1 MNSSST
7 SFTSSILIVLYIL
20 TGTLPNFD
28 AIDIL
33 APQWVYLCSI
43 NILVAVY
50 LLYNK
55 DSFASFFSF
64 LSKSYFFLFYAFFI
78 FWAALS
84 INYAINKAET
94 IINFPRYFNVFVAIS
109 FVTLLLSKIPNRF
122 HFISVVL
129 SSFLFLEVSLYYNQ
143 FIEQITTSDV
153 FNSLSLK
160 GFSGN
165 KNIAAASM
173 VVKLPFA
180 LYLLIKLEKLWVKI
194 TLLALLTLTYIALTI
209 IYARAALLSSTL
221 IMILFVMYQVYV
233 FFFKGRSFKKL
244 YTHSAFIVLPFFIA
258 FFSSELL
265 SSSLNTRSYADRVET
280 IGLTRQASSGRFNYW
295 ESAFESF
302 SENPIIGS
310 GLGNFKI
317 KSIAYGADYIHGYT
331 VPYHA
336 HNDFIHTATELGI
349 FGFIAYFGSFLLLAF
364 YLLQLF
370 RKSSSQKQMGF
381 VILFLALVGYG
392 MDAFFNF
399 PVARPLMQ
407 SALALIVA
415 LIVSEY
421 LDLNNTSL
429 HSNTSKSANRK
440 YILSITLT
448 SLFLIPSLIVHVI
461 SYRALTQQGALL
473 YEFNNAKYN
482 MTLAQLDEI
491 SNDFPNL
498 TETAMPIKSMK
509 ARYFYNNGLK
519 EQAYDLIRG
528 GVKDNPYIRF
538 NENLLSQF
546 YFNDKQYDSSYHYA
560 KIAFDNLPNNMPH
573 FNMYMQNLV
582 LKRDRDAMIA
592 AYDRV
597 LPLVRGDTKTVRSI
611 FLRSIGQISNVGDPY
626 TLQKAEEAFKLYPS
640 DGQFFELYR
649 IFTYGQ
655 QNIVQAKAFYKE
667 ATELYGQKKFS
678 EAAAIFVKA
687 TDLDALDLTYALNAG
702 LAFYEAKDFENAIRY
717 LKVTDTS
724 HKDTLK
730 EKALRYLALSYY
742 ASGQQP
748 QACAQFLRLKDRYP
762 KRMYQQEFQKYC
774 SGK

>member
-1 MNSSST
+1 MNSSTT

-84 INYAINKAET
+84 INYAINKSET

-122 HFISVVL
+122 RFISVVL

-180 LYLLIKLEKLWVKI
+180 FYLLIKLEKLWVKI
-194 TLLALLTLTYIALTI
+194 TLLVLLTVTYVALTI

-244 YTHSAFIVLPFFIA
+244 VSHSACILLPFVIS

-381 VILFLALVGYG
+381 VLLFLALVGYG

-429 HSNTSKSANRK
+429 YSNTSKSANRK
-440 YILSITLT
+440 YILSITLI

-461 SYRALTQQGALL
+461 SYRALTQQGELL

-597 LPLVRGDTKTVRSI
+597 LPLVRGDTKTVRLI

-626 TLQKAEEAFKLYPS
+626 TLQKAEEAFRLYPS
-640 DGQFFELYR
+640 DDQFFELYR

-655 QNIVQAKAFYKE
+655 QNIVQAKVFYKE

-678 EAAAIFVKA
+678 EAAASFVKA

-702 LAFYEAKDFENAIRY
+702 LAFYEAKDFENAIRF
-717 LKVTDTS
+717 LKVTDAS

-730 EKALRYLALSYY
+730 EKALRYLALSYH

-748 QACAQFLRLKDRYP
+748 QACAQFVRLKDQYP

>member
-1 MNSSST
+1 M
-7 SFTSSILIVLYIL
+7 
-20 TGTLPNFD
+20 
-28 AIDIL
+28 
-33 APQWVYLCSI
+33 
-43 NILVAVY
+43 
-50 LLYNK
+50 
-55 DSFASFFSF
+55 
-64 LSKSYFFLFYAFFI
+64 
-78 FWAALS
+78 
-84 INYAINKAET
+84 
-94 IINFPRYFNVFVAIS
+94 
-109 FVTLLLSKIPNRF
+109 
-122 HFISVVL
+122 
-129 SSFLFLEVSLYYNQ
+129 
-143 FIEQITTSDV
+143 
-153 FNSLSLK
+153 
-160 GFSGN
+160 
-165 KNIAAASM
+165 
-173 VVKLPFA
+173 
-180 LYLLIKLEKLWVKI
+180 
-194 TLLALLTLTYIALTI
+194 LALLTLTYIALTI

-244 YTHSAFIVLPFFIA
+244 VSHSAFILLPFVISFI
-258 FFSSELL
+258 SSELL

-370 RKSSSQKQMGF
+370 RKSSPQKQMGF
-381 VILFLALVGYG
+381 VLLFLALVGYG

-440 YILSITLT
+440 YILSITLIT
-448 SLFLIPSLIVHVI
+448 LLLIPSLIVHVI

-519 EQAYDLIRG
+519 
-528 GVKDNPYIRF
+528 
-538 NENLLSQF
+538 
-546 YFNDKQYDSSYHYA
+546 
-560 KIAFDNLPNNMPH
+560 
-573 FNMYMQNLV
+573 
-582 LKRDRDAMIA
+582 
-592 AYDRV
+592 
-597 LPLVRGDTKTVRSI
+597 
-611 FLRSIGQISNVGDPY
+611 
-626 TLQKAEEAFKLYPS
+626 
-640 DGQFFELYR
+640 
-649 IFTYGQ
+649 
-655 QNIVQAKAFYKE
+655 
-667 ATELYGQKKFS
+667 
-678 EAAAIFVKA
+678 
-687 TDLDALDLTYALNAG
+687 
-702 LAFYEAKDFENAIRY
+702 Y
-717 LKVTDTS
+717 L
-724 HKDTLK
+724 
-730 EKALRYLALSYY
+730 
-742 ASGQQP
+742 
-748 QACAQFLRLKDRYP
+748 
-762 KRMYQQEFQKYC
+762 
-774 SGK
+774 

>member
-94 IINFPRYFNVFVAIS
+94 IINFPRYFNVFVSIS

-381 VILFLALVGYG
+381 VLLFLALVGYG

-687 TDLDALDLTYALNAG
+687 TDLDALDLTYSLNAG

-774 SGK
+774 SSK

>member
-94 IINFPRYFNVFVAIS
+94 IINFPRYFNVFVSIS

-381 VILFLALVGYG
+381 VLLFLALVGYG

-687 TDLDALDLTYALNAG
+687 TDLDALDLTYSLNAG

-748 QACAQFLRLKDRYP
+748 QACAQFVRLKDRYP

-774 SGK
+774 SSK

>member
-1 MNSSST
+1 MNSSTT

-55 DSFASFFSF
+55 GSFASFFSF
-64 LSKSYFFLFYAFFI
+64 LSKSYYFLFYAFFI

-84 INYAINKAET
+84 INYAINKSET

-122 HFISVVL
+122 RFISVVL

-143 FIEQITTSDV
+143 FIEQITASDV
-153 FNSLSLK
+153 FNALALK

-165 KNIAAASM
+165 KNIAAASI

-180 LYLLIKLEKLWVKI
+180 LYLLITLEKLWVKI
-194 TLLALLTLTYIALTI
+194 TLFVLLTLSYIALTI

-221 IMILFVMYQVYV
+221 VMILFVLYQVYV
-233 FFFKGRSFKKL
+233 FFFKGRSFKRL
-244 YTHSAFIVLPFFIA
+244 FAHSAFILLPFFIS

-265 SSSLNTRSYADRVET
+265 SLSLNTRSYADRVET
-280 IGLTRQASSGRFNYW
+280 IGLTREASSGRFNYW

-349 FGFIAYFGSFLLLAF
+349 FGFLAYFGSFLLLAF

-370 RKSSSQKQMGF
+370 RKSSPQKQMGF
-381 VILFLALVGYG
+381 VLLFLALVGYG

-421 LDLNNTSL
+421 LDLNTTSL
-429 HSNTSKSANRK
+429 HSNTLKSANRK
-440 YILSITLT
+440 YTLSITLIT
-448 SLFLIPSLIVHVI
+448 LLLIPSLIVHVI

-519 EQAYDLIRG
+519 EQAYDLVRG
-528 GVKDNPYIRF
+528 GTKDNPYIRF

-597 LPLVRGDTKTVRSI
+597 LPLVRGDTKTVRLI

-626 TLQKAEEAFKLYPS
+626 TLQKAEEAFRLYPS
-640 DGQFFELYR
+640 DDQFFELYR

-655 QNIVQAKAFYKE
+655 QNIAQAKVFYKE

-678 EAAAIFVKA
+678 EAAATFVKA

-748 QACAQFLRLKDRYP
+748 QACAQFVRLKDRYP

>member
-84 INYAINKAET
+84 INYAINKSET

-687 TDLDALDLTYALNAG
+687 TDLDALDLTYSLNAG

-774 SGK
+774 SSK

>member
-1 MNSSST
+1 MKGST
-7 SFTSSILIVLYIL
+7 INFTSSILIILYIL
-20 TGTLPNFD
+20 TGTLPNFN

-33 APQWVYLCSI
+33 APQWVYLCSL

-55 DSFASFFSF
+55 DSFASFFSV
-64 LSKSYFFLFYAFFI
+64 LSKSSYFIFYSFFI
-78 FWAALS
+78 LWAALS
-84 INYAINKAET
+84 LNYAINKAET

-109 FVTLLLSKIPNRF
+109 FVTVLLSKIPNRF
-122 HFISVVL
+122 RLISVVL
-129 SSFLFLEVSLYYNQ
+129 TSFLFLEVTVYYNQ
-143 FIEQITTSDV
+143 FVEQITSSNV
-153 FNSLSLK
+153 FNSVDLK

-173 VVKLPFA
+173 VIKLPFA
-180 LYLLIKLEKLWVKI
+180 LYLLISLEKLWVKI
-194 TLLALLTLTYIALTI
+194 TLFVLLTLTYIALTI

-221 IMILFVMYQVYV
+221 IMIFFVVYQVYV
-233 FFFKGRSFKKL
+233 FFFKGRSVEKL
-244 YTHSAFIVLPFFIA
+244 ISHSSYILLPFVIS

-265 SSSLNTRSYADRVET
+265 SSNLNTNSYSDRIET
-280 IGLTRQASSGRFNYW
+280 IGLTRQASSGRFDYW

-302 SENPIIGS
+302 IDNPIIGS

-317 KSIAYGADYIHGYT
+317 KSISYGSEYIHGYT

-336 HNDFIHTATELGI
+336 HNDFIHTATELGV
-349 FGFIAYFGSFLLLAF
+349 FGFIAYLGSFLLLAF
-364 YLLQLF
+364 YLVQLF
-370 RKSSSQKQMGF
+370 RKSSSKKQLGI
-381 VILFLALVGYG
+381 VLLFLALVGYG

-421 LDLNNTSL
+421 LDLTNPSLIANTTKGS
-429 HSNTSKSANRK
+429 NRK
-440 YILSITLT
+440 YILSISLIT
-448 SLFLIPSLIVHVI
+448 LFLIPSLIVHVI

-473 YEFNNAKYN
+473 YEFNNGSYN

-491 SNDFPNL
+491 SNEFPNL

-528 GVKDNPYIRF
+528 GLKDNPYIRF

-560 KIAFDNLPNNMPH
+560 KIAFDNIPNNMPH
-573 FNMYMQNLV
+573 FNLYMQNLV
-582 LKRDRDAMIA
+582 VKRDRDAMMA

-597 LPLVRGDTKTVRSI
+597 LPIVRGGTSTVRKI
-611 FLRSIGQISNVGDPY
+611 FLRSIGQISNIGDPY
-626 TLQKAEEAFKLYPS
+626 TLQKSEEAFKLFPN
-640 DGQFFELYR
+640 DNDFFELYR
-649 IFTYGQ
+649 IFSYGQ
-655 QNIVQAKAFYKE
+655 QSIVQAKAFYKE
-667 ATELYGQKKFS
+667 ASELYGQKQFN
-678 EAAAIFVKA
+678 EAAATFVKA
-687 TDLDALDLTYALNAG
+687 LDLDSLDLTYALNAG
-702 LAFYEAKDFENAIRY
+702 LSFYEAKDFENAIRY
-717 LKVTDTS
+717 LKVTETS
-724 HKDTLK
+724 HKDSHK

-742 ASGQQP
+742 ASGQLSQG
-748 QACAQFLRLKDRYP
+748 CAQFMRLKEKYP
-762 KRMYQQEFQKYC
+762 KRMYDQEFQKYC
-774 SGK
+774 LGK

>member
-94 IINFPRYFNVFVAIS
+94 IINFPRYFNVFVSIS

-381 VILFLALVGYG
+381 VLLFLALVGYG

-774 SGK
+774 SSK

>member
-1 MNSSST
+1 MNSSSA
-7 SFTSSILIVLYIL
+7 SFTSSILIILYIL
-20 TGTLPNFD
+20 TGTLPNFG

-84 INYAINKAET
+84 INYAINKSET

-122 HFISVVL
+122 RFISVVL

-143 FIEQITTSDV
+143 FIEQITTSNV

-194 TLLALLTLTYIALTI
+194 ILFVLLTLSYIALTI

-244 YTHSAFIVLPFFIA
+244 VSHSAFILLPFVIS

-381 VILFLALVGYG
+381 VLLFLALVGYG

-407 SALALIVA
+407 SALVLIVA

-440 YILSITLT
+440 YILSITLIT
-448 SLFLIPSLIVHVI
+448 LLLIPSLIVHVI

-528 GVKDNPYIRF
+528 GTKDNPYIRF

-626 TLQKAEEAFKLYPS
+626 TLQKAEEAFKLYPN

-678 EAAAIFVKA
+678 EAAATFVKA

-742 ASGQQP
+742 ASGQQL
-748 QACAQFLRLKDRYP
+748 QACAQFVRLKDRYP

-774 SGK
+774 SVK

>member
-1 MNSSST
+1 MKSSSIN
-7 SFTSSILIVLYIL
+7 FTSSILIILYIL
-20 TGTLPNFD
+20 TGTLPNLN

-33 APQWVYLCSI
+33 APQWVYLCSL
-43 NILVAVY
+43 NILVALH
-50 LLYNK
+50 LLSNK
-55 DSFASFFSF
+55 DSFASFFSV
-64 LSKSYFFLFYAFFI
+64 LSKSTYFIFYAFFI
-78 FWAALS
+78 LWAALS
-84 INYAINKAET
+84 FSYAINKAET
-94 IINFPRYFNVFVAIS
+94 IINFPRYFNVFVAIT
-109 FVTLLLSKIPNRF
+109 FVTVLLSKMPNRF

-129 SSFLFLEVSLYYNQ
+129 TSFLFLEVTLYYNQ
-143 FIEQITTSDV
+143 FVEQITSSNV
-153 FNSLSLK
+153 FNSIALK

-180 LYLLIKLEKLWVKI
+180 LYLLTTLEKLWVKI
-194 TLLALLTLTYIALTI
+194 VLFILLTLSYIALTI

-221 IMILFVMYQVYV
+221 IMILFVVYQVYV

-244 YTHSAFIVLPFFIA
+244 ISHSAFILLPFLVA
-258 FFSSELL
+258 FFSSEIL

-302 SENPIIGS
+302 VDNPIIGS

-317 KSIAYGADYIHGYT
+317 KSISYGADYIHGYT

-336 HNDFIHTATELGI
+336 HNDFIHTATELGV
-349 FGFIAYFGSFLLLAF
+349 FGFIAYFGSFLLLAL
-364 YLLQLF
+364 YLVQLF
-370 RKSSSQKQMGF
+370 RKSSSQKQLGI
-381 VILFLALVGYG
+381 VLLFLALVGYG

-421 LDLNNTSL
+421 LDLTNPLLNT
-429 HSNTSKSANRK
+429 NPSKGVNRK
-440 YILSITLT
+440 YIVSI
-448 SLFLIPSLIVHVI
+448 SLITIFLIPSLIVHVI
-461 SYRALTQQGALL
+461 SYHALTQQGALL
-473 YEFNNAKYN
+473 YEFNNGKYN

-498 TETAMPIKSMK
+498 TETAMPIKTMK

-519 EQAYDLIRG
+519 DQAYDLIRG
-528 GVKDNPYIRF
+528 GMKDNPYIRF
-538 NENLLSQF
+538 NENLLAQF

-560 KIAFDNLPNNMPH
+560 KIAFDNIPNNMPH
-573 FNMYMQNLV
+573 FNLYMQNLAV
-582 LKRDRDAMIA
+582 KRDRDAMIA

-597 LPLVRGDTKTVRSI
+597 LPIVRGDTKTARTI

-626 TLQKAEEAFKLYPS
+626 TLQKAEEAFKLYP
-640 DGQFFELYR
+640 DDDQFFELYR

-655 QNIVQAKAFYKE
+655 QNIVQAKALYKE
-667 ATELYGQKKFS
+667 ATEFYGQKKFE
-678 EAAAIFVKA
+678 EAAASFVKA
-687 TDLDALDLTYALNAG
+687 LDLDSLDLTYALNAG
-702 LAFYEAKDFENAIRY
+702 LSFYEAKDFENAIRY
-717 LKVTDTS
+717 LKVTETS
-724 HKDTLK
+724 HKDSHR
-730 EKALRYLALSYY
+730 EKAIRYLALSYY

-748 QACAQFLRLKDRYP
+748 QACAQFIRLKDQFP
-762 KRMYQQEFQKYC
+762 KRMYEQEFQKYC
-774 SGK
+774 LGK

>member
-94 IINFPRYFNVFVAIS
+94 IINFPRYFNVFVSIS

-687 TDLDALDLTYALNAG
+687 TDLDALDLTYSLNAG

-774 SGK
+774 SSK

>member
-1 MNSSST
+1 MKSSSIN
-7 SFTSSILIVLYIL
+7 FTSSILIILYIL
-20 TGTLPNFD
+20 TGTLPNFN

-33 APQWVYLCSI
+33 APQWVYLCSL

-55 DSFASFFSF
+55 DSFASFFSVLF
-64 LSKSYFFLFYAFFI
+64 KSNYFIFYAFFI
-78 FWAALS
+78 LWAALS
-84 INYAINKAET
+84 CSYAINKVVT
-94 IINFPRYFNVFVAIS
+94 IINFPRYFNVFVAIT
-109 FVTLLLSKIPNRF
+109 FVTVMLSKMPNRF

-129 SSFLFLEVSLYYNQ
+129 TSFLFLEVTLYYNQ
-143 FIEQITTSDV
+143 FVEQITSSDV
-153 FNSLSLK
+153 FNSVALK

-180 LYLLIKLEKLWVKI
+180 LYLLTTIEKLWVKI
-194 TLLALLTLTYIALTI
+194 VMFILLTLSYIALTI

-221 IMILFVMYQVYV
+221 IMILFVVYQVYV
-233 FFFKGRSFKKL
+233 YFFKDRSPKKFAS
-244 YTHSAFIVLPFFIA
+244 HSAFILLPFIIA

-265 SSSLNTRSYADRVET
+265 SSNLNTNSYSDRIET
-280 IGLTRQASSGRFNYW
+280 IGLTRQASSGRFDYW

-302 SENPIIGS
+302 IDNPIIGS

-317 KSIAYGADYIHGYT
+317 KSISYGADYIHGYT

-336 HNDFIHTATELGI
+336 HNDFIHTATELGV
-349 FGFIAYFGSFLLLAF
+349 FGFIAYFGSFLLLAL
-364 YLLQLF
+364 YLVQLF
-370 RKSSSQKQMGF
+370 RKSSSKKQLGI
-381 VILFLALVGYG
+381 VLLFLALVGYG

-421 LDLNNTSL
+421 LDLTNPSLPANTTKES
-429 HSNTSKSANRK
+429 NRK
-440 YILSITLT
+440 YIASISLIT
-448 SLFLIPSLIVHVI
+448 LFLIPSLIVHVI

-473 YEFNNAKYN
+473 YEFNNGSYN

-491 SNDFPNL
+491 SNEFPNL

-528 GVKDNPYIRF
+528 GLKDNPYIRF

-560 KIAFDNLPNNMPH
+560 KIAFDNIPNNMPH
-573 FNMYMQNLV
+573 FNLYMQNLAV
-582 LKRDRDAMIA
+582 KRDRNAMIA

-597 LPLVRGDTKTVRSI
+597 LPIVRGDTKMVRTI
-611 FLRSIGQISNVGDPY
+611 FLRSIGQISSVGDPY
-626 TLQKAEEAFKLYPS
+626 TLQKAEEAFKLYP
-640 DGQFFELYR
+640 DDDQFFELYR

-655 QNIVQAKAFYKE
+655 QNIVQAKESYKE
-667 ATELYGQKKFS
+667 ATDFYGQKQFS
-678 EAAAIFVKA
+678 EAATTFVKA
-687 TDLDALDLTYALNAG
+687 LDLDSLDLTYALNAG
-702 LAFYEAKDFENAIRY
+702 LSFYEAKDFENAIRY
-717 LKVTDTS
+717 LKVTETS
-724 HKDTLK
+724 HKDSHK

-742 ASGQQP
+742 ASGQQS
-748 QACAQFLRLKDRYP
+748 QACAQFIRLKEQYP
-762 KRMYQQEFQKYC
+762 KRMYQQEFKKYC
-774 SGK
+774 LGK

>member
-84 INYAINKAET
+84 INYAINKSET

-381 VILFLALVGYG
+381 VLLFLALVGYG

-687 TDLDALDLTYALNAG
+687 TDLDALDLTYSLNAG

-774 SGK
+774 SSK

>member
-381 VILFLALVGYG
+381 VLLFLALVGYG

-687 TDLDALDLTYALNAG
+687 TDLDALDLTYSLNAG

-774 SGK
+774 SSK

>member
-1 MNSSST
+1 MNSSSA

-84 INYAINKAET
+84 INYAINKSET

-143 FIEQITTSDV
+143 FIEQITTSNV

-194 TLLALLTLTYIALTI
+194 ILFVLLTLSYIALTI

-244 YTHSAFIVLPFFIA
+244 VSHSAFILLPFVIS

-381 VILFLALVGYG
+381 VLLFLALVGYS

-440 YILSITLT
+440 YILSITLIT
-448 SLFLIPSLIVHVI
+448 LLLIPSLIVHVI

-626 TLQKAEEAFKLYPS
+626 TLQKAEEAFKLYPN

-678 EAAAIFVKA
+678 EAAATFVKA

-742 ASGQQP
+742 ASGQQL
-748 QACAQFLRLKDRYP
+748 QACAQFVRLKDRYP